1 MCFALHH
8 RPIAVVILVSMG
20 LASCGKGRARHAATP
35 PSPSPQLAAGLGAE
49 ERIPIDASSFDD
61 ALLDLRL
68 RLALLEDVGVSALGV
83 ELEAQSGEVRLRGL
97 VPSQLQLQRI
107 AEIAEATPGVRRVDC
122 RLDVAAD
129 PVAAIGPLKEAQ
141 RRLADAILAARARAA
156 LVRELGRS
164 AFDLVVEAA
173 GSQLTVRGSLT
184 DRGAMERAL
193 SALDDLEGVEQID
206 DQLDLGS

>member
-8 RPIAVVILVSMG
+8 RPIAVVILVSVG
-20 LASCGKGRARHAATP
+20 LASCGKGRVRHAATP
-35 PSPSPQLAAGLGAE
+35 PSPQLAAGLGAD